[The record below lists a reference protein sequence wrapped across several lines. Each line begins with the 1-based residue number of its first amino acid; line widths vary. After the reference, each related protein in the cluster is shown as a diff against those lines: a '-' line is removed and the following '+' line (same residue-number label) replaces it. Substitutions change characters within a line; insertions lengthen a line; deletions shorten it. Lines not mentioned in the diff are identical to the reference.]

1 MLYYISNAGK
11 NQKADGRVNHEQYRK
26 LVLEDFHNIADKFQL
41 KFDLEFGGGEV
52 THIKWYHEDKWIRP
66 VTDL

>member
-1 MLYYISNAGK
+1 
-11 NQKADGRVNHEQYRK
+11 
-26 LVLEDFHNIADKFQL
+26 L

-66 VTDL
+66 VNGFIIPIFPEKNLKTRRNPIPATLRHVSIFRDGYR